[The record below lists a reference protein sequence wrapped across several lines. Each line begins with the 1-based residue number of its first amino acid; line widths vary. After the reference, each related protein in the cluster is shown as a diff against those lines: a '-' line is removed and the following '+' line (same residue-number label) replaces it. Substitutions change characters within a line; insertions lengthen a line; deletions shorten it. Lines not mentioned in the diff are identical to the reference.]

1 LWHVDRARGSSVVA
15 VCGSVVVAVAQA
27 DRGVARPSCAASPRE
42 RVGTSSTIMNR
53 GAARQPLSPALQ
65 SSASAPDLEARR
77 PRRDHHSADATRA
90 PTPSRP

>member
-1 LWHVDRARGSSVVA
+1 
-15 VCGSVVVAVAQA
+15 
-27 DRGVARPSCAASPRE
+27 
-42 RVGTSSTIMNR
+42 MNR